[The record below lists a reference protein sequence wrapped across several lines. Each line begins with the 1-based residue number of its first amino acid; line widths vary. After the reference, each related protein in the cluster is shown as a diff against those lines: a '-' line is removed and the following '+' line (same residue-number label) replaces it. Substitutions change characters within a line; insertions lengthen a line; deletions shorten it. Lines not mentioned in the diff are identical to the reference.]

1 MTSDK
6 ELKSLEFDKILKIL
20 SGYVFSRPAADLVL
34 NIKPENTLE
43 KAQDLLE
50 KTIQADRVAYE
61 YCCTPSFSVDDISEY
76 VKALRKDATLGCKAL
91 LQIARV
97 LNCAKNFKLSLSKIP
112 EGECPLIEE
121 YAANMFTDSEA
132 ERRIAESV
140 MNETELYDG
149 ASAKLREIRS
159 AIRRTNDKIKQKLN
173 GYISG
178 AYSKYLQD
186 NIVTMRGDRYVIPVK
201 SECQGQ
207 IPGLVHDRSSTGATV
222 FIEPFAVVELNN
234 ELRELLIDEQNE
246 IAIILQS
253 LSFMLAQIVDG
264 IERSFNLITEVDVIF
279 AKARYAR
286 EIKAVAPILN
296 GDGIIE
302 IRKGRHPLIDPE
314 KVVPVDVRLGEDFKV
329 LLITG
334 PNTGGKTVT
343 LKLVGL
349 LSLMACSGIF
359 VPCEE
364 NSRLAVFDGVYC
376 DIGDEQSIEQSLST
390 FSSHT
395 VNLIRITDQAD
406 YNSLVL
412 LDELG
417 AGTDPA
423 EGSALAIAVIEYLL
437 SRNCRCIT
445 TTHYNELKEY
455 SYRAEGVS
463 NASMDFDPETFAPVY
478 RLLIGVSG
486 SSNAIKIASK
496 LGLPESITERATQL
510 LSDEKVSFDSI
521 IAAAESSRRQAEESK
536 ARAEELERNARAE
549 YDKARELVRQAE
561 EKNKKLDE
569 KLAKKAQ
576 ELLGDYMEEADE
588 IIDQM
593 REDLKRGDEQALF
606 DARKRRKQLE
616 NVRVKKDE
624 AEIEERYEK
633 TGGEISVGDSV
644 YVKKLKATA
653 KVEKIDERKKRYTVS
668 CGNLTTV
675 VNFDDVSKIRI
686 TQEKKSLKRRVLP
699 DTTEGCPHELNVIGQ
714 TVDEATF
721 SVDSYLSRALLCGL
735 KEVRIVHGKGSGALR
750 AGLHAYFSRNPHIES
765 FRLGKYGEGEDGVTV
780 VTLK

>member
-1 MTSDK
+1 MTSEK

-20 SGYVFSRPAADLVL
+20 SGYVFSEPARNRILA
-34 NIKPENTLE
+34 IKPENSLK
-43 KAQDLLE
+43 KAQEMLE
-50 KTIQADRVAYE
+50 RTVQADRTAYE
-61 YCCTPSFSVDDISEY
+61 FCCSPSFSVDDISDY
-76 VKALRKDATLGCKAL
+76 IVALRKDATLSCKAL

-97 LNCAKNFKLSLSKIP
+97 LSCAKNFRLSVSKLP
-112 EGECPLIEE
+112 EGECPYIVE
-121 YAANMFTDSEA
+121 YAQNMFTDSEA
-132 ERRIAESV
+132 EKRISESV
-140 MNETELYDG
+140 MNENELYDG
-149 ASAKLREIRS
+149 ASAKLREIRQ

-178 AYSKYLQD
+178 GYSKYLQD

-222 FIEPFAVVELNN
+222 FIEPLAVVELNN
-234 ELRELLIDEQNE
+234 ELRGLLSDEQNE
-246 IAIILQS
+246 IAVILQS
-253 LSFMLAQIVDG
+253 LSFMLSQIADG
-264 IERSFNLITEVDVIF
+264 IERSFNLITEVDCIF

-286 EIKAVAPILN
+286 DIKAVAPLLN
-296 GDGIIE
+296 GDGIID
-302 IRKGRHPLIDPE
+302 IRKGRHPLIDAK
-314 KVVPVDVRLGEDFKV
+314 KVVPVDVRLGENFKV

-349 LSLMACSGIF
+349 LSLMASSGMY

-376 DIGDEQSIEQSLST
+376 DIGDEQSIEQNLST

-395 VNLIRITDQAD
+395 VNLIRITSQAD

-437 SRNCRCIT
+437 ERNCRCIT

-455 SYRAEGVS
+455 SYRAKGVS

-486 SSNAIKIASK
+486 SSNALKIAEK
-496 LGLPESITERATQL
+496 LGLPEEITKKANSL
-510 LSDEKVSFDSI
+510 LSEEKVSFDSI
-521 IAAAESSRRQAEESK
+521 IAAAESSRRDADESRKRAAEYEQK
-536 ARAEELERNARAE
+536 AKEEYMRAEKLSAE
-549 YDKARELVRQAE
+549 AQEKNRKLE
-561 EKNKKLDE
+561 EKLT
-569 KLAKKAQ
+569 KKAN
-576 ELLGDYMEEADE
+576 ELLGDYMNEADE
-588 IIDQM
+588 IIEQI
-593 REDLKRGDEQALF
+593 REDLKKGDEQALF
-606 DARKRRKQLE
+606 EARKKRKRLE
-616 NVRVKKDE
+616 NLGYAKKE
-624 AEIEERYEK
+624 EETEERFEK
-633 TGGEISVGDSV
+633 ESGEIAVGDSV
-644 YVKKLKATA
+644 FVKKLKSTA
-653 KVEKIDERKKRYTVS
+653 RVEKIDTKKRRYTVV
-668 CGNLTTV
+668 CGNLTTIV
-675 VNFDDVSKIRI
+675 GFDDVSKVKI
-686 TQEKKSLKRRVLP
+686 TQEKKTLKRRVLP
-699 DTTEGCPHELNVIGQ
+699 DTTEGCPHEINVIGQ
-714 TVDEATF
+714 TVDEASF
-721 SVDSYLSRALLCGL
+721 NVDSYLSRAMLCGL

-750 AGLHAYFSRNPHIES
+750 AGLKTFLSNHPAVQS

>member
-1 MTSDK
+1 MTSEK

-20 SGYVFSRPAADLVL
+20 SGYVFSRPAADIVL
-34 NIKPENTLE
+34 NIKPENDFE
-43 KAQDLLE
+43 KAADLLE
-50 KTIQADRVAYE
+50 RTVQADRVAYE
-61 YCCTPSFSVDDISEY
+61 YCSTPSFSIDDISEY
-76 VKALRKDATLGCKAL
+76 IDALRKDATLSCKAL

-97 LNCAKNFKLSLSKIP
+97 LNCAKNFKISMSKIP
-112 EGECPLIEE
+112 DGECPLIVE
-121 YAANMFTDSEA
+121 YARNMFTDSEA
-132 ERRIAESV
+132 ERRITESV
-140 MNETELYDG
+140 MNENELYDG
-149 ASAKLREIRS
+149 ASARLSEIRG

-178 AYSKYLQD
+178 GYSKYLQD

-222 FIEPFAVVELNN
+222 FIEPLAVVELNN
-234 ELRELLIDEQNE
+234 ELRGLLSDEQNE
-246 IAIILQS
+246 IAVILQS
-253 LSFMLAQIVDG
+253 LSFMLSQIVDG
-264 IERSFNLITEVDVIF
+264 IERSFNLIAEADCIF
-279 AKARYAR
+279 AKARFAR
-286 EIKAVAPILN
+286 EIKAVAPQLN
-296 GDGIIE
+296 NEGIID
-302 IRKGRHPLIDPE
+302 IRKGRHPLIDPR
-314 KVVPVDVRLGEDFKV
+314 KVVPVDVRLGDDFKV

-349 LSLMACSGIF
+349 FSLMASAGMF

-376 DIGDEQSIEQSLST
+376 DIGDEQSIEQNLST

-395 VNLIRITDQAD
+395 VNLIRITKEAD
-406 YNSLVL
+406 DNSLVL

-437 SRNCRCIT
+437 AHNCRCIT

-455 SYRAEGVS
+455 SYRAEGVT

-478 RLLIGVSG
+478 KLLIGVSG

-496 LGLPESITERATQL
+496 LGLSEDITKRATEL

-521 IAAAESSRRQAEESK
+521 IAAAENSRRLAEES
-536 ARAEELERNARAE
+536 AE
-549 YDKARELVRQAE
+549 KARELEIKACEEYKKAQELLNQAE
-561 EKNKKLDE
+561 EKNRKLDE
-569 KLAKKAQ
+569 KLAKKAN
-576 ELLGDYMEEADE
+576 ELLGDYMSEADE
-588 IIDQM
+588 IIEQM
-593 REDLKRGDEQALF
+593 RDDLKRGDEQALF
-606 DARKRRKQLE
+606 EARKRRKQLE
-616 NVRVKKDE
+616 SVRVRKEDGE
-624 AEIEERYEK
+624 VEERFEK
-633 TGGEISVGDSV
+633 ASGEIKVGDSV

-653 KVEKIDERKKRYTVS
+653 KVEKIDDRKKRYTVS
-668 CGNLTTV
+668 CGSLTTV
-675 VNFDDVSKIRI
+675 VGFDDVSKITI
-686 TQEKKSLKRRVLP
+686 TQEKKTLKRRVLP
-699 DTTEGCPHELNVIGQ
+699 DTAQGCPHELNVIGQ
-714 TVDEATF
+714 TVDEA
-721 SVDSYLSRALLCGL
+721 SYNVDSYLSRALLCGL

-750 AGLHAYFSRNPHIES
+750 AGLHVYFSKNPHIES

-780 VTLK
+780 LTLK

>member
-1 MTSDK
+1 MTSEK

-20 SGYVFSRPAADLVL
+20 SGYVFSQPAAELVL
-34 NIKPENTLE
+34 SIKPENDLE
-43 KAQDLLE
+43 IARHLLE
-50 KTIQADRVAYE
+50 RTIQADRASYE
-61 YCCTPSFSVDDISEY
+61 FCCSPSFSIDDISEY
-76 VKALRKDATLGCKAL
+76 IEALRKDATLGCKAL

-97 LNCAKNFKLSLSKIP
+97 LSCARTFKLSVSKIP
-112 EGECPLIEE
+112 EGECPLIAE
-121 YAANMFTDSEA
+121 YAMNMFTDADA
-132 ERRIAESV
+132 EKRIAESI
-140 MNETELYDG
+140 MNENELYDG
-149 ASAKLREIRS
+149 ASSRLREIRG

-173 GYISG
+173 SYISG
-178 AYSKYLQD
+178 GYSKYLQD
-186 NIVTMRGDRYVIPVK
+186 NIVTVRGDRYVIPVK

-222 FIEPFAVVELNN
+222 FIEPLAVVELNN
-234 ELRELLIDEQNE
+234 ELRGLLSDEQNE
-246 IAIILQS
+246 IAEILRS
-253 LSFMLAQIVDG
+253 LSFMLSQIVDG
-264 IERSFNLITEVDVIF
+264 IERSFRTIAEADCVF

-286 EIKAVAPILN
+286 EIKATPPVLN
-296 GDGIIE
+296 GDGIID
-302 IRKGRHPLIDPE
+302 IRKGRHPLIDAK
-314 KVVPVDVRLGEDFKV
+314 KVVPIDVRLGEDFKV

-349 LSLMACSGIF
+349 LSLMASSGMF

-376 DIGDEQSIEQSLST
+376 DIGDEQSIEQNLST

-395 VNLIRITDQAD
+395 VNLIRITSQAD
-406 YNSLVL
+406 DNSLVL

-496 LGLPESITERATQL
+496 LGLSRSITDRATAF

-521 IAAAESSRRQAEESK
+521 IAAAENSRRQAEELK
-536 ARAEELERNARAE
+536 KEAARLEE
-549 YDKARELVRQAE
+549 KAREEYRKASALAVQAE
-561 EKNKKLDE
+561 EKNRRLEE
-569 KLAKKAQ
+569 KLAKKAT
-576 ELLGDYMEEADE
+576 ELLGDYLDEADE
-588 IIDQM
+588 IIGEM
-593 REDLKRGDEQALF
+593 REDLRRGDEQALF
-606 DARKRRKQLE
+606 EARKRRKRLE
-616 NVRVKKDE
+616 NIQIRKE
-624 AEIEERYEK
+624 GEEVEEKYEK

-644 YVKKLKATA
+644 FVKKLNSTA
-653 KVEKIDERKKRYTVS
+653 RVTKIDERKKKYTVT

-675 VNFDDVSKIRI
+675 VPFGEVTRI
-686 TQEKKSLKRRVLP
+686 KVTQEKKTPRRRILP

-721 SVDSYLSRALLCGL
+721 NVEAYLSRALMCGL

-750 AGLHAYFSRNPHIES
+750 AGLHAYFSKNPVIES

-780 VTLK
+780 LTLK